1 LWFGVPWG
9 GLRFFPE
16 AAQLHFRA
24 GARHNVAM
32 LAMLALSLGLHASP
46 LLSQGAGAPERVERS
61 EADARGAFSMLSDAE
76 QADCIEE
83 LRAEVEWL
91 DTFQLRLVR
100 YARTLLES
108 DPGLLPRE
116 VPTPFFDPQEHA
128 PGQPIARKELAPDS
142 STARKA
148 RERILRRKPKSGL
161 SPSFRY
167 DWGLGALVR
176 CGSTEDVQRVFDNAL
191 AGYAPGHDL
200 ALALVEQALDDGSQ
214 RAALAAFDHAYTDRS
229 GNVYPGITLYDAW
242 SSGEE
247 IEMPDVDVLGIVHSL
262 LGIRDKWIAPVPDRQ
277 HDELYDTVGKLFT
290 PAQRHRG
297 LRSAIAAV
305 FLQSAPALPG
315 AYPTCVERF
324 HGLWE
329 TCASTPAEVAK
340 LLPPPEKWS
349 EFLVEC
355 STRVSGDP
363 KLAAAVQ
370 VRQATLESD
379 SAAIRALL
387 VRLLEQR
394 GAFERKERPAPP
406 EPKKP

>member
-1 LWFGVPWG
+1 MFLGAVSG
-9 GLRFFPE
+9 IPE

-24 GARHNVAM
+24 DARHNVAM

-46 LLSQGAGAPERVERS
+46 VLSQGAEAPARVERS
-61 EADARGAFSMLSDAE
+61 EADARRAFSMLSDAE
-76 QADCIEE
+76 QVDCIEE
-83 LRAEVEWL
+83 LRAELEWL

-100 YARTLLES
+100 YARTLLEA

-116 VPTPFFDPQEHA
+116 APTPFFDPEEHA

-161 SPSFRY
+161 APSFRY
-167 DWGLGALVR
+167 DWGRGEVVRYGAPD
-176 CGSTEDVQRVFDNAL
+176 DVQRVFDNAL

-247 IEMPDVDVLGIVHSL
+247 IEMPDVDVLGIVHTL

-277 HDELYDTVGKLFT
+277 HDELYDAVGKLFT

-297 LRSAIAAV
+297 LRSAIAAT
-305 FLQSAPALPG
+305 FLESAPKLPG
-315 AYPTCVERF
+315 SYPTCIERF

-329 TCASTPAEVAK
+329 SCASTPAEVAK
-340 LLPPPEKWS
+340 LLPKPERWS

-355 STRVSGDP
+355 STRISGDP
-363 KLAAAVQ
+363 KLLAATQ
-370 VRQATLESD
+370 SRQATLAAD
-379 SAAIRALL
+379 ALAIRALL

-406 EPKKP
+406 APKKP

>member
-1 LWFGVPWG
+1 MF
-9 GLRFFPE
+9 
-16 AAQLHFRA
+16 AT
-24 GARHNVAM
+24 
-32 LAMLALSLGLHASP
+32 LALSLALHASP
-46 LLSQGAGAPERVERS
+46 ILPQNAAAPARIERS
-61 EADARGAFSMLSDAE
+61 EADARRAFSMLSDAE
-76 QADCIEE
+76 QTDCIEE
-83 LRAEVEWL
+83 LRAELEWL

-100 YARTLLES
+100 YARTLLEA

-116 VPTPFFDPQEHA
+116 EPTPFFDPLEHA
-128 PGQPIARKELAPDS
+128 PGQPIARKELSPES

-161 SPSFRY
+161 APRFRY
-167 DWGLGALVR
+167 DWGRGEVVR
-176 CGSTEDVQRVFDNAL
+176 CGVPDDVQRVFDNAL

-214 RAALAAFDHAYTDRS
+214 RAALAAFEHAYTDRS

-247 IEMPDVDVLGIVHSL
+247 IEMPDVDVLGIVHTL

-305 FLQSAPALPG
+305 FLEGSPALPG

-329 TCASTPAEVAK
+329 TCASTPAEVRK
-340 LLPPPEKWS
+340 LLPPPETWS
-349 EFLVEC
+349 EFLVQC

-363 KLAAAVQ
+363 KLEAAVQ
-370 VRQATLESD
+370 VRRSTLQAD

-387 VRLLEQR
+387 LRLLEQR

-406 EPKKP
+406 APKKP